1 MVDLLYKEEC
11 YKIIGLCMKIH
22 SKLGK
27 GFKEVVY
34 QDALEVELKKDGTIE
49 YKREKLFKIVY
60 EDVILPHY
68 FKADFF
74 VFNSIIIET
83 KAATQIHADAF
94 KQTLNYLKTS
104 QVKLGIII
112 NFGADKL
119 EFKRVL
125 CTY

>member
-1 MVDLLYKEEC
+1 
-11 YKIIGLCMKIH
+11 MKIH
-22 SKLGK
+22 TKLGK

-34 QDALEVELKKDGTIE
+34 QDALEVELKKDRTIE
-49 YKREKLFKIVY
+49 YEREKLFKIVY

-94 KQTLNYLKTS
+94 KQTINYLKTS
-104 QVKLGIII
+104 QVKLGIIV

-125 CTY
+125 CTF